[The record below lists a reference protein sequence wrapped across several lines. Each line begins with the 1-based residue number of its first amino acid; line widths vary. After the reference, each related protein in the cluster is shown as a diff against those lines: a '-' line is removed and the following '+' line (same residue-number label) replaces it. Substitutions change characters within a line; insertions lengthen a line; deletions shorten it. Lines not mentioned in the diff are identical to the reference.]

1 MFLSCWHVMVRTL
14 THCCVLTCSWCGE
27 GSLTFLMFLCRGTGV
42 ITSTVKV
49 ASQRWRTGCLETST
63 LWPSSSSS
71 SLCCRYSLIHAL
83 HQYWYC
89 INTASILILYQYC
102 INTDWFVLVFTGLFW
117 FVLVC
122 AVAHVP
128 DVSVSDGGD
137 IPGPDS
143 DLWHPK
149 GQIQLL
155 KWPLQKAES
164 KPAGRG
170 LCVLGRSLSVWGGV

>member
-117 FVLVC
+117 FLLVC
-122 AVAHVP
+122 AGMCCCSCTWCVCVRWW
-128 DVSVSDGGD
+128 GYTW
-137 IPGPDS
+137 PG
-143 DLWHPK
+143 LWSLTSKRSNSATKVTP
-149 GQIQLL
+149 
-155 KWPLQKAES
+155 AE
-164 KPAGRG
+164 
-170 LCVLGRSLSVWGGV
+170 GGV